1 MLLALRSML
10 LVPLLLGEAIAAV
23 DHRNFTATV
32 RIRNGTVVG
41 VDDDSK
47 EVQRFLGIPYA
58 QPPVGTLRL
67 QQARPL
73 NAPFGTL
80 HADSF
85 GPACYGPELDSN
97 PNSSEDCLT
106 LNIWRPSGQHEE
118 GGVKPVLVWFY
129 GGGLRNGYTVCRC
142 VYAEG
147 AFADSSR
154 KILGLKGQTW
164 FASPPRSKRR

>member
-1 MLLALRSML
+1 MLLALRSLL
-10 LVPLLLGEAIAAV
+10 LVALLLGEAIASV
-23 DHRNFTATV
+23 THQSSTATV

-41 VDDDSK
+41 VNDDSN

-73 NAPFGTL
+73 NASFGTL

-118 GGVKPVLVWFY
+118 GDMKPVLVWFY
-129 GGGLRNGYTVCRC
+129 GGGLRNGYTVLSLRICRGGFC
-142 VYAEG
+142 
-147 AFADSSR
+147 
-154 KILGLKGQTW
+154 
-164 FASPPRSKRR
+164 